1 MISIILPTY
10 NSIEFLEERVYTML
24 NQTLDDWECIVI
36 DGQSTDG
43 TWEYL
48 CAIASKDTRFKM
60 FQFSPKGVYNAWNI
74 GVKKAKGDYIY
85 FATSDDT
92 MTSNCLE
99 ELHKGF
105 SLAPGCDIAHCCLKI
120 IDEKSE
126 KKEELDWNKFLAQNY
141 FEDLTNKYH
150 IRKAPLV
157 GILYA
162 THQTIIHSFTQ
173 VLIRKEVFNK
183 LGYFLEDKGPQAD
196 LEWGMRAGLSVDI
209 VHIPLELATW
219 RVHGSQL
226 TLIKSNPQSNKVI
239 LELMD
244 LALKASKLEV
254 LNNSLMESILLFS
267 TWNSIK
273 KESLLRKISSL
284 SYYKIQCRFFF
295 NRKLLNAVKSRK
307 RYHTYLM
314 QRIIKKKETNLIVE
328 L

>member
-1 MISIILPTY
+1 MISLILPTY
-10 NSIEFLEERVYTML
+10 NSIEFLEERVNTIR
-24 NQTLDDWECIVI
+24 NQTITDWECVVI
-36 DGQSTDG
+36 DGKSTDG

-48 CAIASKDTRFKM
+48 CNIASKDARFRM
-60 FQFSPKGVYNAWNI
+60 HQFAPKGVYNAWNI

-85 FATSDDT
+85 IATSDDT

-99 ELHKGF
+99 ELLKGF
-105 SLAPGCDIAHCCLKI
+105 ALAPSCSIAHCCLKI

-126 KKEELDWNKFLAQNY
+126 KKEELNWIKFSAQQY
-141 FEDLTNKYH
+141 FEGLTNKYH

-173 VLIRKEVFNK
+173 VLIRSEVFNK
-183 LGYFLEDKGPQAD
+183 IGYFIEDKGPKAD
-196 LEWGMRAGLSVDI
+196 LEWGMRAGLAVDM

-219 RVHGSQL
+219 RVHNNQL
-226 TLIKSNPQSNKVI
+226 TLIDSNQQSNKTIV
-239 LELMD
+239 ELMD
-244 LALKASKLEV
+244 LALKASKF
-254 LNNSLMESILLFS
+254 NSLIEIILLFS

-273 KESLLRKISSL
+273 KESILRKISSL
-284 SYYKIQCRFFF
+284 NYYKIQCRFFF
-295 NRKLLNAVKSRK
+295 NRKLLNAIKSRK

-314 QRIIKKKETNLIVE
+314 ERIIKIEETNLIVE

>member
-1 MISIILPTY
+1 MISLILPTY
-10 NSIEFLEERVYTML
+10 NSIEFLEERVETIL
-24 NQTLDDWECIVI
+24 NQSIDDWECVVI
-36 DGQSTDG
+36 DGKSTDG

-48 CAIASKDTRFKM
+48 CNIASKDARFKM

-74 GVKKAKGDYIY
+74 GVKKSKGNYIY
-85 FATSDDT
+85 FATSDDS
-92 MTSNCLE
+92 MTPNCLE

-105 SLAPGCDIAHCCLKI
+105 SLAPSCSIAHCCLKI
-120 IDEKSE
+120 IGENSE
-126 KKEELDWNKFLAQNY
+126 KKEELDWRKFFAQKY

-173 VLIRKEVFNK
+173 VLIRREVFDK
-183 LGYFLEDKGPQAD
+183 IGYFIEDKGPQAD
-196 LEWGMRAGLSVDI
+196 LEWGMRAGLSVDM

-219 RVHGSQL
+219 RVHSNQL
-226 TLIKSNPQSNKVI
+226 TLIDSSHQNNKVI
-239 LELMD
+239 VELMG

-254 LNNSLMESILLFS
+254 LSNPLIELILLFS
-267 TWNSIK
+267 TWNLIK
-273 KESLLRKISSL
+273 GESLLRKIFSW
-284 SYYKIQCRFFF
+284 SYYKIQCRFLF

-307 RYHTYLM
+307 KYHVYLM
-314 QRIIKKKETNLIVE
+314 EKIIKKEKTNLIVE